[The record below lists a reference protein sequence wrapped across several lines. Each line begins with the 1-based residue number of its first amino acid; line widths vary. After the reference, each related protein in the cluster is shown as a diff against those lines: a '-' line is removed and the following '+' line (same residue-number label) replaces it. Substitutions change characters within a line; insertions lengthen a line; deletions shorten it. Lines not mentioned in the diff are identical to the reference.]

1 MMGTVCCRGDNTC
14 SDNPLLIF
22 FLEDNWQPIVGCCSL
37 TDKWVHGLQAQIND
51 GLLRDGFPLP
61 DIPHVQV
68 LSPNLT
74 FVPHAVRL
82 DGDVA
87 YVPG

>member
-1 MMGTVCCRGDNTC
+1 M
-14 SDNPLLIF
+14 
-22 FLEDNWQPIVGCCSL
+22 